1 MPKGILNKHALSFVN
16 APCNGTHTLD
26 ALCYHPQV
34 TENDAPNIRVYV
46 CVVWVGVYP
55 SINEYVFP
63 IDKTRPPYIK
73 QESQIRNI
81 NVYIYVYINV

>member
-1 MPKGILNKHALSFVN
+1 MNKHALSFVN
-16 APCNGTHTLD
+16 ALCKSTHTRLM
-26 ALCYHPQV
+26 HSV
-34 TENDAPNIRVYV
+34 TTPRQRKMTHQIYVVYV
-46 CVVWVGVYP
+46 CVVCVGVYP